1 MGEHQNVFYIHL
13 ITPTCADAQ
22 VFFCPE
28 NRNHEMKHS
37 FSVICPDYSL

>member
-22 VFFCPE
+22 VFFAL
-28 NRNHEMKHS
+28 KTA
-37 FSVICPDYSL
+37 ITK